1 MFHIRGMDIMMKIL
15 LPASFIALKLTGTF
29 IDFMLGLSNSEVN
42 EEKDFETAKSVQK
55 EFDLQQNMTSLASE
69 DSKTATTKKLLG
81 SNIVESFSF
90 RTCVTPKLT
99 KQDPGETKIVYQSL
113 TAQESLQ
120 NNKLPAWDNKHLK
133 KPVCSM
139 LKLLKFEESDEGLPC
154 VNTIEKLYIGLLIT
168 VFILGIIS
176 LFRLTHFKAELQKV
190 FDSRKGLPF
199 FQAIIY
205 DC

>member
-1 MFHIRGMDIMMKIL
+1 MMKIL

-42 EEKDFETAKSVQK
+42 EEKDFETAKSVQT
-55 EFDLQQNMTSLASE
+55 EFDLQQNITSLASE

-81 SNIVESFSF
+81 SKIVESFSF
-90 RTCVTPKLT
+90 RTCVNPKLT
-99 KQDPGETKIVYQSL
+99 KQDSGETKIVYQSL
-113 TAQESLQ
+113 TAQKSLQ
-120 NNKLPAWDNKHLK
+120 NNKRPAWDNKHLK
-133 KPVCSM
+133 TLVCSI
-139 LKLLKFEESDEGLPC
+139 LKLSKFEESDEGLPC

-199 FQAIIY
+199 LQAIIY
-205 DC
+205 DCYTHN